1 MCSNDFNAFGQ
12 YYLLFQARNYMYF
25 KAFVNRGR
33 AIHVI
38 PCLKIHYN
46 VNIHIMM
53 TALK

>member
-12 YYLLFQARNYMYF
+12 YYLLFQARNYMDCTASVY
-25 KAFVNRGR
+25 KSLK
-33 AIHVI
+33 IHVI

-46 VNIHIMM
+46 VNTHIMM

>member
-1 MCSNDFNAFGQ
+1 MILM
-12 YYLLFQARNYMYF
+12 LLGNITCFFRARNYMDF

-33 AIHVI
+33 VIHVI

-46 VNIHIMM
+46 VNTHIMM

>member
-12 YYLLFQARNYMYF
+12 YYLLFQARNYMDF

-38 PCLKIHYN
+38 PCLEIHYN
-46 VNIHIMM
+46 VNTHIMM